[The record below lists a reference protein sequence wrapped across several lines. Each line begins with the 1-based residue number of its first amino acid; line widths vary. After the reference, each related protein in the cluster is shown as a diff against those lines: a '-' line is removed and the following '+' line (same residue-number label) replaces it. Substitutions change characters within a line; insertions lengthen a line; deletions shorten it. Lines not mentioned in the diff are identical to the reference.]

1 MTIAALNWAWQQECP
16 NATSKLV
23 LIALADKA
31 NDDGECWPGMDHIAE
46 MVGISTRQV
55 STHLGT
61 LEGSG
66 LILRKRKRSAL
77 GRLGKNVY
85 YVNSTSGS
93 TLPVDQEKSTSGSPL
108 PNGAGHQRK
117 SDVDNQRK
125 STSSQRATHKE
136 QPTPVGDGKP
146 FVGVLADE
154 LRDEFGCEFS
164 KRDTL
169 YQAFHE
175 LLSAALERLPE
186 DRHRTTSMGV
196 IAAFV
201 ERAQDMAMTKE
212 ARSHTARLVNTHSPL
227 DVLHGYGEALAWG
240 AGIGA
245 DYANDPLALS
255 KYVAGV
261 LSKAKRGAA

>member
-146 FVGVLADE
+146 PFSTKLSAQLNTDHGWKPPAGVSH
-154 LRDEFGCEFS
+154 F
-164 KRDTL
+164 
-169 YQAFHE
+169 QAFQA
-175 LLSAALERLPE
+175 LLTEALERRPE
-186 DRHRTTSMGV
+186 NEHRSITMGI
-196 IAAFV
+196 IADHADGSQV
-201 ERAQDMAMTKE
+201 ELTRE
-212 ARSHTARLVNTHSPL
+212 ARSHTARLVSNYPASE
-227 DVLHGYGEALAWG
+227 VLAAWNQAIVWG
-240 AGIGA
+240 AGIGGKHA
-245 DYANDPLALS
+245 EDPLAMS
-255 KYVAGV
+255 KYAAKILGGKV
-261 LSKAKRGAA
+261 KA